1 MNRSH
6 RVKVKRPR
14 PSEAWTG
21 TRFVIWPGQPPAEAG
36 LISLRA
42 FGTAEAV
49 PFPVKFKIEVDVKV
63 NGDGQECPS
72 HTGVAALR

>member
-1 MNRSH
+1 
-6 RVKVKRPR
+6 
-14 PSEAWTG
+14 
-21 TRFVIWPGQPPAEAG
+21 
-36 LISLRA
+36 
-42 FGTAEAV
+42 V